1 MRLSALVFIA
11 SLPWSQAWPQSP
23 GIQRLIDESKKEM
36 GQQHFDLSIQLARQ
50 AIEMSLAGSDRQG
63 LAASWLRLSFDCFYA
78 RKLPDAIDAA
88 KQAQKMAASIG
99 DNGTLARAIGA
110 EADALRDQGKLED
123 ARELYEKQL
132 VYIRAAGDRR
142 AELIHQRMTALLY
155 RRIGDKSRAIANGEN
170 ALRLARELHDA
181 EQEAACLFV
190 LGAMEREQRM
200 DAAAIEHL
208 SAALKMP
215 ETTEQTRIQILQ
227 SIGTAYCDLKQYGR
241 CTETMK
247 QQLDLALASGVPNQI
262 AWGHNKLAYAES
274 LMGAHADA
282 YANALEAV
290 RVLRTVDHDPYDEA
304 VFLSQAGEELVSLGR
319 VREAVPYFEQGIS
332 LIEQLR
338 QGLVPSEEALA
349 RAASAGETKELFDET
364 VDAQF
369 SIDPRQAFHTHE
381 LARARAFLSILS
393 DSKIDLRQGMPE
405 ADRAREAALFRRI
418 AAIRKQIS
426 QPDRASATAQQADA
440 ELDEAESA
448 LESFRLEM
456 RKANP
461 RLANI
466 RYPRP
471 LAVDEARELLKPGT
485 TLVEYSLGDKRSFVW
500 ALSRERFAS
509 AELPAAK
516 EIEGQVDAYR
526 KLLTSRVSGLT
537 VKQSEKDVESQAAR
551 LYGTL
556 LKPVEA
562 EIAGSRE
569 LVIVPDGTLHYL
581 PFEALSFPG
590 ANRSG
595 AYLLERFPI
604 SYAASATSFLGVDV
618 QASPVRAGMQ
628 LLAFGDPSYGA
639 GRGSASGGFDPGGF
653 DPGPLPYTR
662 AEIEGI
668 AALFPPRAR
677 SIYLGAGAS
686 QKSVAGESVGQ
697 YRYIHFA
704 THGLLDE
711 AHPERSGLA
720 LTPGKDDDGVLR
732 VDAITTLRLQ
742 ADVVTLSACNTGLG
756 GLFSG
761 EGMLG
766 LVRAFLYAGAGSVN
780 VSLWNVNDAA
790 TAALMKEFYR
800 NLSRSMPP
808 DQALRSA
815 KLAILG
821 QEDAL
826 WRHPHFWAPFVLWLR

>member
-1 MRLSALVFIA
+1 MRLLALMFLA
-11 SLPWSQAWPQSP
+11 SMPWSQAWPQSP

-50 AIEMSLAGSDRQG
+50 AIEMSQAGSDRQG
-63 LAASWLRLSFDCFYA
+63 LAASWLRLSFDFFYA

-88 KQAQKMAASIG
+88 KQAQKIAASIG

-110 EADALRDQGKLED
+110 EADAMRDQGKLED

-132 VYIRAAGDRR
+132 VYIRAAGDGR

-208 SAALKMP
+208 SAALKMR
-215 ETTEQTRIQILQ
+215 ETTDQTRIQILQ
-227 SIGTAYCDLKQYGR
+227 SIGTAYCDLKQFGKCR
-241 CTETMK
+241 ETMK

-274 LMGAHADA
+274 LMGAHASA
-282 YANALEAV
+282 YADGLDAV
-290 RVLRTVDHDPYDEA
+290 RVLRSADHDPYDEA
-304 VFLSQAGEELVSLGR
+304 VFLSQVGKELVSLGR
-319 VREAVPYFEQGIS
+319 LREAVPYFEQGIS

-393 DSKIDLRQGMPE
+393 DSKIDLRQGMSE

-418 AAIRKQIS
+418 AAIRRQIS
-426 QPDRASATAQQADA
+426 QPDRAGATAQQADA
-440 ELDEAESA
+440 DLDEAESA

-466 RYPRP
+466 WYPSP

-500 ALSRERFAS
+500 VLSRERFAS

-516 EIEGQVDAYR
+516 EIEAQVNEYR
-526 KLLTSRVSGLT
+526 RLLTSRVSGLT
-537 VKQSEKDVESQAAR
+537 VKQSERDVESQAAR

-562 EIAGSRE
+562 EFAGSRE
-569 LVIVPDGTLHYL
+569 LVIVPDGALHYL
-581 PFEALSFPG
+581 PFEALSFSG

-595 AYLLERFPI
+595 AFLLERFPM

-618 QASPVRAGMQ
+618 QASPVHTGRQ
-628 LLAFGDPSYGA
+628 LLAFGDPSYGT
-639 GRGSASGGFDPGGF
+639 GRGSASGGGF

-668 AALFPPRAR
+668 AALFPPKAR

-686 QKSVAGESVGQ
+686 EKSVAGEAVGQ
-697 YRYIHFA
+697 YQYIHFA

-800 NLSRSMPP
+800 NLSRSMPA

-815 KLAILG
+815 KLALLR
-821 QEDAL
+821 QEGTL

>member
-1 MRLSALVFIA
+1 MRLAALMFVA
-11 SLPWSQAWPQSP
+11 SLAWAQSP
-23 GIQRLIDESKKEM
+23 AIQRLIDESKKEM

-50 AIEMSLAGSDRQG
+50 AIEMSQAEPDPQG
-63 LAASWLRLSFDCFYA
+63 LAAAWLRLSLDCFYA
-78 RKLPDAIDAA
+78 RRLPDAIDAA
-88 KQAQKMAASIG
+88 KQAQKAAASIS
-99 DNGTLARAIGA
+99 DNTTLIRAIGA
-110 EADALRDQGKLED
+110 EADALRDQWKLED

-155 RRIGDKSRAIANGEN
+155 RRIGDKSRAIANGKN
-170 ALRLARELHDA
+170 ALRLARELHDT

-190 LGAMEREQRM
+190 LGAMEREQQM

-215 ETTEQTRIQILQ
+215 ETNEQTRIQILQ
-227 SIGTAYCDLKQYGR
+227 SLGTAYCDLKQYGK

-247 QQLDLALASGVPNQI
+247 QQLDLSIASGVPNQI
-262 AWGHNKLAYAES
+262 GWARHKLAWAES
-274 LMGAHADA
+274 LMGEHAGA
-282 YANALEAV
+282 YADSLDAV
-290 RVLRTVDHDPYDEA
+290 KELRSADHDPYDEA
-304 VFLSQAGEELVSLGR
+304 VFLSEAGGELVALGR
-319 VREAVPYFEQGIS
+319 VREAIPYFEQGIA

-349 RAASAGETKELFDET
+349 RAAASAETKELFDET
-364 VDAQF
+364 IDAQF
-369 SIDPRQAFHTHE
+369 RIDPARAFHTHE

-393 DSKIDLRQGMPE
+393 DSKVDLRQGMPE

-418 AAIRKQIS
+418 AAIRKQLS
-426 QPDRASATAQQADA
+426 QPDRASAAAQQADA
-440 ELDEAESA
+440 QLSEAESA

-461 RLANI
+461 RVANI

-500 ALSRERFAS
+500 VLSRDRFAS

-516 EIEGQVDAYR
+516 EIESQVNAYR
-526 KLLTSRVSGLT
+526 RLLTSRVSGLT
-537 VKQSEKDVESQAAR
+537 VKQSERDVQSQAAR
-551 LYGTL
+551 LYGAL

-569 LVIVPDGTLHYL
+569 LVIVPDGALHYL
-581 PFEALSFPG
+581 PFETLS
-590 ANRSG
+590 RSG
-595 AYLLERFPI
+595 EYLLERFPV
-604 SYAASATSFLGVDV
+604 SYAASATSLLGVDV
-618 QASPVRAGMQ
+618 PAAPTYAGRQ
-628 LLAFGDPSYGA
+628 LLAFGDPLYRAA
-639 GRGSASGGFDPGGF
+639 GDA
-653 DPGPLPYTR
+653 PLPYTR
-662 AEIEGI
+662 AEVESI

-686 QKSVAGESVGQ
+686 EKSVAGEAIGQ

-732 VDAITTLRLQ
+732 LDTITTLKLQ

-790 TAALMKEFYR
+790 TAELMKEFYR

-808 DQALRSA
+808 DQALRGA
-815 KLAILG
+815 KLALLR
-821 QEDAL
+821 QDDPL